1 MDRYTKFILTM
12 IAVALFGI
20 NYHLFSGDIISS
32 AKASHGGEVH
42 KIAICTEDGSQ
53 CTRVNNSGRLI
64 TSY

>member
-32 AKASHGGEVH
+32 AKASHN
-42 KIAICTEDGSQ
+42 AADGTFGYGSMHVTIDNWPQ
-53 CTRVNNSGRLI
+53 
-64 TSY
+64 